1 MPFPNAGLVNT
12 SVPSGVMEFVLG
24 KLATQQSANI
34 AANDHI
40 KFDTVITSRGS
51 SAVLDTTTA
60 YATGAGAASVGRI
73 TLKAGKTYKIT
84 AGIPFYLGSAATS
97 TAVLRLYDA
106 TAGANLPG
114 IAFSVWPSS
123 TTTNEY
129 GSAMAVAFFT
139 PTQDSLVELR
149 IISATTGTRYGNTS
163 GEEPWILVETY

>member
-12 SVPSGVMEFVLG
+12 STATGVMEFVLG
-24 KLATQQSANI
+24 KLATQQSTNI

-40 KFDTVITSRGS
+40 KFDTVVTSRGS

-60 YATGAGAASVGRI
+60 YVTTQGAAAVGRI

-84 AGIPFYLGSAATS
+84 AGVPFYLGSAATS

-114 IAFSVWPSS
+114 IGFSVWPSS
-123 TTTNEY
+123 DTTNEF
-129 GSAMAVAFFT
+129 GGAVAVAFFT
-139 PTQDSLVELR
+139 PTQDSLIELR
-149 IISATTGTRYGNTS
+149 IISATTGTRYGNS
-163 GEEPWILVETY
+163 ASEEPWILVETY